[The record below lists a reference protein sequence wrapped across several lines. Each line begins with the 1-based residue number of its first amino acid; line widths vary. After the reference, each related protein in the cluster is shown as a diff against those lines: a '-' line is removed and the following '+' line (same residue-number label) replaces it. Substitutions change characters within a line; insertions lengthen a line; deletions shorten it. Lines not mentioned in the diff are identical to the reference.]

1 MRTPT
6 ILSFDCAH
14 TLVDARWDP
23 GLFAVTCAE
32 NVGIPVHRDDHAY
45 LYRAQYV
52 EWLPRFH
59 AVNLTRDVE
68 QVRAFWREFTEYW
81 LTRIGWGLEA
91 TGVLMEEADLQM
103 YGSDRWFELYDD
115 VIPTLNDLE
124 IASMRKAI
132 LSNWDISLHRVVES
146 KGISGYFDPIIA
158 SLEEGPEKPDPA
170 LFQILLDRLGAE
182 PQDVMH
188 IGDNPEDDLIGAQR
202 VGMHACLINRTLK
215 LSKPQV
221 ERVDGLI
228 VATISSLTQI
238 PEVLKC
244 TT

>member
-1 MRTPT
+1 MRAPT

-14 TLVDARWDP
+14 TLIDARWDP

-32 NVGIPVHRDDHAY
+32 NVGIPVHRDDHAH

-68 QVRAFWREFTEYW
+68 QVRAFWREFTECW
-81 LTRIGWGLEA
+81 LTRIGESLDA
-91 TGVLMEEADLQM
+91 TAALMEEADHQM
-103 YGSDRWFELYDD
+103 YGSDRWFELYED
-115 VIPTLNDLE
+115 VVPMLSHPGIEPLP
-124 IASMRKAI
+124 KAI

-170 LFQILLDRLGAE
+170 LFQILLDRLGVE

-188 IGDNPEDDLIGAQR
+188 IGDNPEDDLLGAQR
-202 VGMHACLINRTLK
+202 VGMNACLINRILK
-215 LSKPQV
+215 LSEPQI
-221 ERVDGLI
+221 ERVDGLV

-238 PEVLKC
+238 PDVLKC

>member
-1 MRTPT
+1 MLAPT

-14 TLVDARWDP
+14 TLIDARWDP

-32 NVGIPVHRDDHAY
+32 NVGIPVHRDDDAH

-68 QVRAFWREFTEYW
+68 QVRAFWREFTECW
-81 LTRIGWGLEA
+81 LTRIGESLDA
-91 TGVLMEEADLQM
+91 TAALMEEADHQM
-103 YGSDRWFELYDD
+103 YGSDRWFELYGD
-115 VIPTLNDLE
+115 VIPMLSHPE
-124 IASMRKAI
+124 IEPLPKAI

-146 KGISGYFDPIIA
+146 KGISGYFDPILA

-182 PQDVMH
+182 PQDVIH
-188 IGDNPEDDLIGAQR
+188 IGDNPEDDLLGAQR
-202 VGMHACLINRTLK
+202 VGMHACLINRILK
-215 LSKPQV
+215 FSEPQI